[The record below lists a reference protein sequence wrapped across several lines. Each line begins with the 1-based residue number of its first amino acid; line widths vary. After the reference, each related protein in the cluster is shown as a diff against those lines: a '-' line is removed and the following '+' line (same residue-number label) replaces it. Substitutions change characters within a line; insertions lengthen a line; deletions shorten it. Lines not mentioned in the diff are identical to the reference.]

1 MTDRVTE
8 TTPVGDFPVG
18 DFPVGEYSLGRLV
31 AMAGHAVRARWQR
44 ELDSTRLSGS
54 GLAILATLERAGPLP
69 QHEVAER
76 CLVRPPTLS
85 GVADGLEREGL
96 VVRVRDEP
104 DRRVVRLAL
113 TPAGSERLSAARQA
127 VSTLHETIFGGFDP
141 TTESLA
147 RAFLTE
153 TIIRCRSLP
162 SDRATAGRKQES
174 MAPARTALCD
184 ETTTTSRP
192 VTSAP

>member
-1 MTDRVTE
+1 M
-8 TTPVGDFPVG
+8 PGQDFPVA
-18 DFPVGEYSLGRLV
+18 EYSLGRLV
-31 AMAGHAVRARWQR
+31 AMAGRAVRARWQR
-44 ELDSTRLSGS
+44 ELDQTGLSGS
-54 GLAILATLERAGPLP
+54 GLAVLATLDRAGPLP

-113 TPAGSERLSAARQA
+113 TGAGADRLSAARRA
-127 VSTLHETIFGGFDP
+127 VSTLHETIFGGLDP

-153 TIIRCRSLP
+153 TIARCQGP
-162 SDRATAGRKQES
+162 RADCAAPGRPHETTVPARGDPHDER
-174 MAPARTALCD
+174 APARPA
-184 ETTTTSRP
+184 
-192 VTSAP
+192 